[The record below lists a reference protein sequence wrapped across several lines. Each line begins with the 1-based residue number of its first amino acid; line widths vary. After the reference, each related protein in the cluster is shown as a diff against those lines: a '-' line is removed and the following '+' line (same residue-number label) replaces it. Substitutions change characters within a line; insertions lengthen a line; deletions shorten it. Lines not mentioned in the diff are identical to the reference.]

1 MSEIEQNVVE
11 YLSKKM
17 TAYKRIHELELLRHL
32 ILQPDRIITYFME
45 YKNWL
50 EKQYNLKMTDQVKES
65 VVRNLT
71 NEFPKEEEKKN
82 TETVFLL
89 KKPKM
94 AVIGSQKGFKSY
106 CKIRISKI
114 WCWNCLISELSNIK
128 KNMQIYTV
136 IQIFSYTKNIPT
148 KMSADF

>member
-71 NEFPKEEEKKN
+71 NEFPKEEEKKV
-82 TETVFLL
+82 EG
-89 KKPKM
+89 PKH
-94 AVIGSQKGFKSY
+94 
-106 CKIRISKI
+106 ISI
-114 WCWNCLISELSNIK
+114 EG
-128 KNMQIYTV
+128 
-136 IQIFSYTKNIPT
+136 
-148 KMSADF
+148 